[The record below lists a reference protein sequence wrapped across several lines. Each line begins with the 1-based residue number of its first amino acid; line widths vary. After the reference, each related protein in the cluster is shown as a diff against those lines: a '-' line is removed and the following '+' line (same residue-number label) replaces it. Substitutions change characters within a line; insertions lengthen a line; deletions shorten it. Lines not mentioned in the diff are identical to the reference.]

1 MINKTRSIYARKFDK
16 TSPSWTEDRDFNK
29 RYLKGVE
36 NFYNSLLKAKGYV
49 FLRDIYEELGIPI
62 DQKSIVVGW
71 FYDPENKFADN
82 RIDLSIEPIGEGP
95 DFMLDFNV
103 DGDITGHFN

>member
-1 MINKTRSIYARKFDK
+1 MIEKTYSIYARKFDEN
-16 TSPSWTEDRDFNK
+16 SYHWTEDRESN
-29 RYLKGVE
+29 RHLLKAVE
-36 NFYNSLLKAKGYV
+36 NYYNNRLKAKGYV
-49 FLRDIYEELGIPI
+49 FLRDIYEELDFPI
-62 DQKSIVVGW
+62 TQASIVVGW

-103 DGDITGHFN
+103 DGNITGHFN